1 MSSRKNLYLILFFLI
16 LNSCSSTIYDGL
28 EYTVLTDNTFIVND
42 TIVKRNPVK
51 LLIDP
56 PTPSNKFLG
65 YPIGLYIYNLSSD
78 NPDEK
83 FDLWLNKKPKRY
95 TRLSKILSDKQVNQL
110 KNYNNSFNEF

>member
-1 MSSRKNLYLILFFLI
+1 MSSKKNLYLILFLLI
-16 LNSCSSTIYDGL
+16 LNGCSSNIYDGL
-28 EYTVLTDNTFIVND
+28 EETVLTDNTFIVND
-42 TIVKRNPVK
+42 TLVKRNPVK

-83 FDLWLNKKPKRY
+83 FDLWLNKKPKR
-95 TRLSKILSDKQVNQL
+95 LSLIHI
-110 KNYNNSFNEF
+110 

>member
-1 MSSRKNLYLILFFLI
+1 MAVVQIFTMNLNIQYF
-16 LNSCSSTIYDGL
+16 
-28 EYTVLTDNTFIVND
+28 TDNTFIVND

-83 FDLWLNKKPKRY
+83 FDLWLNK
-95 TRLSKILSDKQVNQL
+95 NL
-110 KNYNNSFNEF
+110 KGVLDYQKYYQRNKLNSLKSIIIHLMNF